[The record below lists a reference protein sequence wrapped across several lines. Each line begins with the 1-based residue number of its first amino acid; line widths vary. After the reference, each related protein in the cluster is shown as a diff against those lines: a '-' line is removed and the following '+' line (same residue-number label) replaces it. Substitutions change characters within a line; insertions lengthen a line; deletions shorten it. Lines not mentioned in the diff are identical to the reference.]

1 MIHFPSSFRKCVD
14 QDATSSREINRRGYT
29 LLELILSLGLSIV
42 VLLIIGMAIQ
52 LYLFALTEQQA
63 FIERKQVARGILEM
77 VGNDLRAAIQYKA
90 EDYSDLENLVQTQTL
105 QLNQA
110 LAPIGEEGEEGEAAA
125 EEEAPPIVDEEN
137 VDFRPTFLGTE
148 QYILLD
154 ISRLPR
160 LDEYNPLVANFDSD
174 VQTPSDVKSLAYFIS
189 LTEGGSQSEV
199 QFATTSAPGGLYRRS
214 IDRAVAA
221 YRGDT
226 SLIEEPDEYT
236 QLVAGEIAQIQFRYF
251 DGEEWQ
257 TEWDSVERNGFPP
270 AVEITLVLDPAR
282 ATAGSNYAYGGFNQD
297 TMETF
302 RSVVHLPAAE
312 IMELPE

>member
-1 MIHFPSSFRKCVD
+1 MRYLNPNQTSESSSIRTP
-14 QDATSSREINRRGYT
+14 QRRGYT

-52 LYLFALTEQQA
+52 LYLFALTEQQR

-77 VGNDLRAAIQYKA
+77 IANDLRAAIQYKA
-90 EDYSDLENLVQTQTL
+90 EDYSDLENLVQTQAL
-105 QLNQA
+105 QINQA
-110 LAPIGEEGEEGEAAA
+110 MSLGGEEGEEEEA

-154 ISRLPR
+154 VSRLPR
-160 LDEYNPLVANFDSD
+160 LDEYNPLVANFDAD

-189 LTEGGSQSEV
+189 LTEGGNQSEV
-199 QFATTSAPGGLYRRS
+199 EFAGTNAPGGLYRRS

-226 SLIEEPDEYT
+226 SIIQEPDEFT
-236 QLVAGEIAQIQFRYF
+236 KLVAGEIAQLQFRYF

-282 ATAGSNYAYGGFNQD
+282 ASAGSNYAYGGFNQD

-302 RSVVHLPAAE
+302 RTVVHLPAAE
-312 IMELPE
+312 IMEVAE